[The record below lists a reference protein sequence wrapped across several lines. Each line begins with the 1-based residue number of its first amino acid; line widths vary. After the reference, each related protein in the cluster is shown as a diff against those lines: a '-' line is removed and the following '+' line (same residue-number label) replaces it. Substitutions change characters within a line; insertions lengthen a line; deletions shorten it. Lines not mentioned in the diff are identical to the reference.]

1 MLKFKNP
8 YFKAA
13 GQKGKETNVA
23 KNAPLIDAW
32 LKTKTDQNVITLA
45 EIKAALP
52 AIAGELD
59 RESANMI
66 SQALGLGILNPEDQT
81 P

>member
-1 MLKFKNP
+1 MLQLANP
-8 YFKAA
+8 HYKPTDK
-13 GQKGKETNVA
+13 KGKATNAA
-23 KNAPLIDAW
+23 KNAPLVDAW
-32 LKTKTDQNVITLA
+32 LQTQTGQKVITLA

-52 AIAGELD
+52 AIAAELD

-66 SQALGLGILNPEDQT
+66 SQALGLVILNPEDQT

>member
-1 MLKFKNP
+1 MLKFQNP
-8 YFKAA
+8 YFKAP
-13 GQKGKETNVA
+13 GQKGKETKAA

-32 LKTKTDQNVITLA
+32 LQTQTDQKVITLDN
-45 EIKAALP
+45 IKAALP

-59 RESANMI
+59 RESANMV
-66 SQALGLGILNPEDQT
+66 SQALGLVILNPEDPT